1 MVHKN
6 LEQPVLSLRFTLR
19 QIECFLAV
27 AEAGSIAKAANLLN
41 ASDSTVADAISA
53 MERSLGSKLFQRRR
67 SHGATL
73 TSDGQTVLPLARR
86 ILADGAELTAA
97 VGRDAGAVVGPVR
110 IGCSPTLASLILP
123 QLIVEVGHRF
133 PGIDI
138 QYQTDDLAPMI
149 AKIENSELDL
159 VVSFDIDVPPEFESV
174 QLSTTEAMLVVA
186 SDHRLADRE
195 AVSLSEIAEEDMV
208 LLDILS
214 SRTHTLEIMSARGVT
229 PRIKHRT
236 PDYELCRSL
245 VGRGLGYTL
254 LMRRQVS
261 RDTWD
266 GRRVV
271 YLPIEPAPRTVDVQM
286 SWKQETIPPR
296 VRAVVD
302 CAKSLSANL
311 VGVMDKRSASPV

>member
-1 MVHKN
+1 MVDEHF
-6 LEQPVLSLRFTLR
+6 EQPASSLRFTLR
-19 QIECFLAV
+19 QVECFLAV
-27 AEAGSIAKAANLLN
+27 AEAGSIAKAAILLS

-53 MERSLGSKLFQRRR
+53 MERSLGAKLFQRRR

-73 TSDGQTVLPLARR
+73 TSDGRTVLPLARR

-133 PGIDI
+133 PGIELE
-138 QYQTDDLAPMI
+138 YHTDDLAPMI

-159 VVSFDIDVPPEFESV
+159 VVSFDIDVPPEFENV
-174 QLSTTEAMLVVA
+174 QLSTTQAMLVVA

-195 AVSLSEIAEEDMV
+195 SASLSEVADEDMV

-214 SRTHTLEIMSARGVT
+214 SRTHTLELMSARGVT
-229 PRIKHRT
+229 PRIKYRT

-245 VGRGLGYTL
+245 VGRNLGYTL

-266 GRRVV
+266 GKQVV
-271 YLPIEPAPRTVDVQM
+271 YLPIDPAPRAVGVQM
-286 SWKQETIPPR
+286 SWKLETIPPR

-302 CAKSLSANL
+302 CAQSISADL
-311 VGVMDKRSASPV
+311 VGAMDKGDESSL